1 MNLTIKI
8 RYFFMTQ
15 NLLLLKE
22 KYQTYVTS
30 NDVITLW
37 SVRIYKT
44 ISKLRT
50 TRQQIKRTTGKDR
63 YEHTQEA

>member
-8 RYFFMTQ
+8 RYFFTTQ

-44 ISKLRT
+44 VLKLRT
-50 TRQQIKRTTGKDR
+50 T
-63 YEHTQEA
+63 